1 MIRYQAAAAAANLI
15 GHTSPSS
22 TLHAG
27 TGFGHEQF
35 FQPQNGSSHHTMLR
49 GLETGGINGAY
60 NDSGLAAAIGFGS
73 LTGGGLQFLKPSTAG
88 GDERPS
94 QVRFCFIICY
104 FV

>member
-15 GHTSPSS
+15 GHTSSSS
-22 TLHAG
+22 TLQAG

-35 FQPQNGSSHHTMLR
+35 FQPQNGTHHHTMLR

-94 QVRFCFIICY
+94 QVRF
-104 FV
+104 